1 MRVRICPS
9 VTVFFIVLII
19 AVANLALG
27 IALAIYFDPA
37 RETEMELVAPTL
49 TAEAPTVEDH
59 AEEAQQHENPEPHEE
74 EIVAESPEEEA
85 AQVGEIPLDPEV
97 VTASDEPPHDESK
110 ERRNP
115 RREQSVCEVP
125 LNEFREHVNSYWGLL
140 CDMDSRLHAP
150 DEGFDKDEV
159 TKLATVL
166 IRFNEEVDGHLN
178 QMLNELDALR
188 DSWDE
193 ASHAIESFVSNLRAL
208 KHEMETIDEELGR
221 LEALEDVAL
230 AKQTLH
236 ALLSRCADQCF
247 AIRDRLESA
256 RCELIFDCGLH
267 DQLLPEELLSSHKG
281 VLNRI
286 GIELKIRQWREKET
300 SRTRPY
306 SLAVIGVDNMPEL
319 NDTLGILTADI
330 VLGHVADL
338 TLDAIRGEDCLGH
351 YAGSRYLLFFPETG
365 PATATNFLE
374 HMRQSLEAMRFEHEG
389 TTISVTASCGLVEG
403 DPDDAIDALAISA
416 METMETAR
424 GEGGNRTMVLEKGEP
439 TSITPPDFG
448 AESKTIAV

>member
-1 MRVRICPS
+1 M
-9 VTVFFIVLII
+9 FFIVLII
-19 AVANLALG
+19 AVVNLALG

-37 RETEMELVAPTL
+37 RETELELVAPTITVEPATDEEHGEAEEQYEEPEL
-49 TAEAPTVEDH
+49 HEEQFVAEIPEVEAPPAGETPID
-59 AEEAQQHENPEPHEE
+59 Q
-74 EIVAESPEEEA
+74 EIV
-85 AQVGEIPLDPEV
+85 
-97 VTASDEPPHDESK
+97 TAVDETPQDDSK

-115 RREQSVCEVP
+115 QREQSACEIP
-125 LNEFREHVNSYWGLL
+125 LNDCREHVNSYWGLL
-140 CDMDSRLHAP
+140 CDMDNRLHVS
-150 DEGFDKDEV
+150 DEGFEKDEV
-159 TKLATVL
+159 TKLATDLV
-166 IRFNEEVDGHLN
+166 RFNDEVDGHLN
-178 QMLNELDALR
+178 QMLNELDDLR

-193 ASHAIESFVSNLRAL
+193 AEHAIEGFVSDLRGL

-221 LEALEDVAL
+221 LEALEDAAL

-256 RCELIFDCGLH
+256 RCELLFDCGLH
-267 DQLLPEELLSSHKG
+267 DQLSPEELLSSHKG

-338 TLDAIRGEDCLGH
+338 TLEAIRSDDCLGH

-365 PATATNFLE
+365 PATATNYLE